1 MAKVVM
7 KRQVVQTDRK
17 TGAVIHY
24 YVDQGSGRAG
34 VRDGLRSGSAEGKSK
49 TVIAGRIH
57 A

>member
-1 MAKVVM
+1 M

-34 VRDGLRSGSAEGKSK
+34 VRSESSDGKK
-49 TVIAGRIH
+49 KIVIFGRVH